1 MAATTVHPPGQRNLC
16 FSFCQKNL
24 FILASV
30 AVAAAADTLAEG
42 KGVKKAET
50 AKRKHWKLP
59 LSDLPV
65 YVLLSQYVLLQEHAR
80 YIRVLLSCDQKDAF
94 YLLVTQDL
102 GGLGRTLPHIPYS
115 QYLPVS
121 LFSFTERETFRC

>member
-1 MAATTVHPPGQRNLC
+1 MFFFLSKKPLHFGICCRRRRRRHTRR
-16 FSFCQKNL
+16 
-24 FILASV
+24 
-30 AVAAAADTLAEG
+30 G
-42 KGVKKAET
+42 KRGEKAET